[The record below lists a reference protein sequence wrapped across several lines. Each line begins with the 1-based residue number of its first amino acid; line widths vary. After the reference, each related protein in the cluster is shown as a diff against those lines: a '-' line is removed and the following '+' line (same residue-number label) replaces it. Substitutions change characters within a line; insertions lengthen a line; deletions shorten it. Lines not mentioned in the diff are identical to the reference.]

1 MSAKTLMIQGTGS
14 GVGKSVITAAFC
26 RWFHLGGWRVAPFKA
41 QNMSLN
47 SFVTADGGEMGR
59 AQVYQAEACGIPPHV
74 AMNPVLLKPCGDNLS
89 QVIVMGKV
97 AATHNA
103 KDYYADQPRF
113 IKDVASAFEYLKNK
127 YQMVILEGAGSPA
140 EINLRKQDFV
150 NMAMAELADAP
161 VLIVGDID
169 RGGVFA
175 WMKGTYDLLTPQEQ
189 DRVKGFLINKFRGDI
204 DLLRPGVEQFEA
216 MVQKPVLGVIPFD
229 RELYVD
235 EEDAI
240 STWDRGQRAPGQG
253 RVDIAIIRLPRISN
267 FTDFA
272 PLVLEPGCCVR
283 YVWHPDQM
291 GNPDL
296 IIIPGT
302 KNTLDDMKFL
312 KDQELD
318 RSILHCHR
326 EGSIVLGV
334 CGGFQML
341 GKTLSDP
348 NHIESDFGEVS
359 GLGLINSKSTL
370 LGEKITR
377 QVTPA
382 TVARPIF
389 GAGLIAEGYEIHMGV
404 TTFPEDHIPLFENQN
419 GENSL
424 DLGSCNKD
432 GSLIGTYLHGIFDR
446 DEIRHAFLNFVR
458 TRRGLPVPDENLNY
472 QKVRNDQL
480 NRLARLISESVDM
493 KQVEQI
499 MGLEK
504 SSSLQS
510 RQG

>member
-1 MSAKTLMIQGTGS
+1 
-14 GVGKSVITAAFC
+14 
-26 RWFHLGGWRVAPFKA
+26 
-41 QNMSLN
+41 
-47 SFVTADGGEMGR
+47 
-59 AQVYQAEACGIPPHV
+59 
-74 AMNPVLLKPCGDNLS
+74 
-89 QVIVMGKV
+89 
-97 AATHNA
+97 
-103 KDYYADQPRF
+103 
-113 IKDVASAFEYLKNK
+113 
-127 YQMVILEGAGSPA
+127 
-140 EINLRKQDFV
+140 
-150 NMAMAELADAP
+150 
-161 VLIVGDID
+161 
-169 RGGVFA
+169 
-175 WMKGTYDLLTPQEQ
+175 
-189 DRVKGFLINKFRGDI
+189 
-204 DLLRPGVEQFEA
+204 
-216 MVQKPVLGVIPFD
+216 
-229 RELYVD
+229 
-235 EEDAI
+235 
-240 STWDRGQRAPGQG
+240 
-253 RVDIAIIRLPRISN
+253 
-267 FTDFA
+267 
-272 PLVLEPGCCVR
+272 
-283 YVWHPDQM
+283 
-291 GNPDL
+291 
-296 IIIPGT
+296 
-302 KNTLDDMKFL
+302 
-312 KDQELD
+312 
-318 RSILHCHR
+318 
-326 EGSIVLGV
+326 
-334 CGGFQML
+334 ML

-382 TVARPIF
+382 TVASPIF

-458 TRRGLPVPDENLNY
+458 TRRGLPVPDEKLDY

-480 NRLARLISESVDM
+480 NRLARLISGSVDM